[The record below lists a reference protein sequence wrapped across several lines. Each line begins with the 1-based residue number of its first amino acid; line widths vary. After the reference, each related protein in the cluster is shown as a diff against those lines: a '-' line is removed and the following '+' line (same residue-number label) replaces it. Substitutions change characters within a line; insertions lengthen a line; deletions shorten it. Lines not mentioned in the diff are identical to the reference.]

1 MGKIIAISNQ
11 KGGVG
16 KTTTAVNLA
25 SALAS
30 LVAGS
35 GKKVLLADIDAQGN
49 CCSGLGVRVGEEQA
63 SIYDVLLEEA
73 SAHEV
78 IVPTAIP
85 GLELLPVNAH
95 LAGASVVMAQIE
107 EREYRLRKA
116 LRPLAAEYAFII
128 IDCPP
133 SLDLLTINALTAA
146 DSILIPIQCEYYALE
161 GMVKLMKTI
170 EMVQNALNPEL
181 AVEGVLLTMYDSR
194 TNLSNQ
200 VVEEVSSYFKSK
212 VFQTIIPRTVKISEA
227 PSHGLPIDK
236 YDPSGSGARCYI
248 RLAEEVLQHD

>member
-16 KTTTAVNLA
+16 KTTTSVNLA

-30 LVAGS
+30 LLAQS
-35 GKKVLLADIDAQGN
+35 GKKVLLVDIDAQGN

-63 SIYDVLLEEA
+63 SIYDVLLGEA
-73 SAHEV
+73 TVDEV
-78 IVPTAIP
+78 IIPTAAP
-85 GLELLPVNAH
+85 NLELIPVNAH
-95 LAGASVVMAQIE
+95 LAGASVVMAQIT

-116 LRPLAAEYAFII
+116 LRPLAEKYAYII

-146 DSILIPIQCEYYALE
+146 DSVLIPIQCEYYALE

-170 EMVQNALNPEL
+170 EMVQNSLNPAL
-181 AVEGVLLTMYDSR
+181 ALEGVLLTMYDSR

-200 VVEEVSSYFKSK
+200 VVEEVTTYFKSK

-236 YDPSGSGARCYI
+236 YDPNGSGTRCYTS
-248 RLAEEVLQHD
+248 LAEEVLQNG

>member
-1 MGKIIAISNQ
+1 MGRIIAISNQ

-16 KTTTAVNLA
+16 KTTTAINLA
-25 SALAS
+25 SSLAS
-30 LVAGS
+30 FGRR
-35 GKKVLLADIDAQGN
+35 VLLADIDAQGN
-49 CCSGLGVRVGEEQA
+49 SCGGLGVQVSDEQP
-63 SIYDVLLEEA
+63 SMYDILLEEA
-73 SAHEV
+73 DPESV

-85 GLELLPVNAH
+85 NLELIPVNAH
-95 LAGASVVMAQIE
+95 LAGASVMMAQVT

-116 LRPLAAEYAFII
+116 LRPLAARYDYII

-133 SLDLLTINALTAA
+133 SLDLLTINGLTAA
-146 DSILIPIQCEYYALE
+146 DSILVPIQCEYYALE

-170 EMVQNALNPEL
+170 ELVQNALNPHL
-181 AVEGVLLTMYDSR
+181 VIEGVLLTMYDSR

-200 VVEEVSSYFKSK
+200 VAEEVVTYFKDK

-236 YDPSGSGARCYI
+236 YDPSGSGARCYT
-248 RLAEEVLQHD
+248 RLAEEVMQNG

>member
-16 KTTTAVNLA
+16 KTTSAVNLA

-30 LVAGS
+30 LLIQS
-35 GKKVLLADIDAQGN
+35 GKKVLLVDIDAQGN

-63 SIYDVLLEEA
+63 SIYDILLEEA
-73 SAHEV
+73 AASEV

-85 GLELLPVNAH
+85 GLDLIPVNAH
-95 LAGASVVMAQIE
+95 LAGASVVMAQVP

-116 LRPLAAEYAFII
+116 LRPLAAEYAYII

-170 EMVQNALNPEL
+170 EMVQNGLNPNL
-181 AVEGVLLTMYDSR
+181 TLEGVLLTMYDKR
-194 TNLSNQ
+194 TSLSNQ
-200 VVEEVSSYFKSK
+200 VVEEVSSYFKTK

-236 YDPSGSGARCYI
+236 YDPSGNGARCYI
-248 RLAEEVLQHD
+248 SLAEEVLQNG